1 MLLRKSFYNST
12 EVVLVKTNLQ
22 FLHSN
27 DGDNHRSDKCFLEII
42 LNLVTDRIDDSEK
55 YKVAFKVVMEKW
67 LYLCW

>member
-1 MLLRKSFYNST
+1 M
-12 EVVLVKTNLQ
+12 LQ